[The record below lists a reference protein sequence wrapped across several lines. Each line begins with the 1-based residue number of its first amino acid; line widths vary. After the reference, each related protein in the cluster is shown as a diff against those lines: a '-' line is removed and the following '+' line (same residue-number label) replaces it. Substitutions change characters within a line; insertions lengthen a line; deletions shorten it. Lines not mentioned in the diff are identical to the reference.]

1 MTYLAAENSVQDGD
15 PIFRLHFVQGAIE
28 YKYTNAPIIISTV
41 WLPSSIS
48 VGRITQSNELA
59 KDPLDINVPRDSA
72 LGLSFLGGSPDQ
84 ITSITVYREHLGD
97 LDNEFQVAF
106 KGRVTG
112 ASPDGDMVSLSCE
125 NIFSSM
131 RRSGL
136 RARYQKNCRHALYS
150 TQCGVTLAS
159 YADAATATAVSGF
172 AITAAAAAGEVDGF
186 YTGGILEDAS
196 GNKRHITS
204 HAGDQLVLMSP
215 LNSLTTEIT
224 DSGTAAIVIYPGCAH
239 TESACSTKFSNLLNY
254 GGFARIP
261 GETNNPFN
269 SKITGSLA

>member
-186 YTGGILEDAS
+186 YTGGILVVAF
-196 GNKRHITS
+196 GNMV
-204 HAGDQLVLMSP
+204 VL
-215 LNSLTTEIT
+215 
-224 DSGTAAIVIYPGCAH
+224 
-239 TESACSTKFSNLLNY
+239 
-254 GGFARIP
+254 
-261 GETNNPFN
+261 
-269 SKITGSLA
+269 